1 MDVVGSL
8 IKTYKNNKLRVT
20 LKNGFKKV
28 VNEFTEEK
36 IVDSTISIYDDLLD
50 KNNSSYLISKR
61 YIKESFW
68 LAQ

>member
-1 MDVVGSL
+1 MVL
-8 IKTYKNNKLRVT
+8 
-20 LKNGFKKV
+20 KKV
-28 VNEFTEEK
+28 VNEFTEQK

-61 YIKESFW
+61 YIKESSW

>member
-1 MDVVGSL
+1 
-8 IKTYKNNKLRVT
+8 
-20 LKNGFKKV
+20 FEKV

-61 YIKESFW
+61 DLKESFW